1 MMNQKVLVIDDDLA
15 LVSLLRIGLE
25 REGFSVVTAD
35 GGQEGLRRAYETHP
49 DLIVL
54 DIMMPDIDG
63 WTTCERLRTMCN
75 TPIIMLT
82 AKDSQRDVLRGLS
95 LGADDYLTKP
105 YSFEELKARIF
116 SLLRRSNSQIM
127 DNWRVIYDDGNLYIN
142 VLDGTVMHQ
151 GEPVALTPKESK
163 ILMYLVGHKGRV
175 VPYGELLG
183 AVWGPE
189 YEKEVGYLN
198 VYIHYL
204 RLKLEDDP
212 SNPYYIRTRWG
223 LGYYFAEEKAMQ

>member
-1 MMNQKVLVIDDDLA
+1 MGQKVLVIDDDLS

-25 REGFSVVTAD
+25 REGFTVVTAD

-49 DLIVL
+49 DVIVL

-105 YSFEELKARIF
+105 YSFDELKARIL
-116 SLLRRSNSQIM
+116 SLLRRSSAQVM
-127 DNWRVIYDDGNLYIN
+127 DNWRVVYDDGHLYIN
-142 VLDGTVMHQ
+142 MLDGTVTRE
-151 GEPVALTPKESK
+151 GNPVVLTPTESRV
-163 ILMYLVGHKGRV
+163 LMYLVGHRGEV
-175 VPYGELLG
+175 VPYKELLM
-183 AVWGPE
+183 AVWGSE
-189 YEKEVGYLN
+189 CSKEVSYLN
-198 VYIHYL
+198 VYIRYL
-204 RLKLEDDP
+204 RRKLEDDP
-212 SNPYYIRTRWG
+212 SNPRYICTRWG
-223 LGYYFAEEKAMQ
+223 MGYYFAEESTTQ

>member
-25 REGFSVVTAD
+25 REGFTVVTAD

-82 AKDSQRDVLRGLS
+82 AKDSQRDILRGLS

-127 DNWRVIYDDGNLYIN
+127 DNWRVVYDDGNLYIN
-142 VLDGTVMHQ
+142 VLDGTVMRQ

-175 VPYGELLG
+175 VPYAELLG
-183 AVWGPE
+183 AVWGQE
-189 YEKEVGYLN
+189 YAKEVGYLN
-198 VYIHYL
+198 VYIRYL

-212 SNPYYIRTRWG
+212 SNPHYICTRWG